1 VRPDTLAKEPILSRV
16 CPRAGSSE
24 LRKVSLVFGGLPS
37 EVDPFLGP
45 EVKLE
50 NGRSV

>member
-1 VRPDTLAKEPILSRV
+1 MLKGAAQVLKRAKGILMELPIINLYEGTWGFHV
-16 CPRAGSSE
+16 
-24 LRKVSLVFGGLPS
+24 KWT
-37 EVDPFLGP
+37 PFLGP